1 LHPHNDFGEHV
12 ATSCFVDL
20 TVTLCLFRCEIRF
33 EGTTLKPIELIA
45 FADFGAFL
53 DQAPF

>member
-1 LHPHNDFGEHV
+1 MCALDGRLLECGLKLGH
-12 ATSCFVDL
+12 
-20 TVTLCLFRCEIRF
+20 LCLFRRAIRF